1 MPWNKPRLALVLSGG
16 GIRAAAQIGAL
27 RVFEEFGIF
36 PDVIVGNSGGSI
48 VGALYASGMTPD
60 QMERIFVSYRN
71 RSKKVIDINYGQIMH
86 ALFTLSPARLKG
98 LIRGDRLLAEVQRQI
113 GRNTGFADFEKPGSR
128 KRPLLVIGVNLIDG
142 GETVFASPSPFWAA
156 RAGEA
161 GVQVCSRLS
170 VAEAV
175 RISSSIP
182 GVFTPF
188 VCERSDCPRNGA
200 ISSAYV
206 DGGLRDNYAIATA
219 LRLAGATRILGVNL
233 GYAGMRRES
242 VLDGGIAEILS
253 QTIDIFGQD
262 QVEADMAY
270 LEKSGAR
277 VVTINPLIYNV
288 GTLDVTR
295 IPGVIS
301 RGEAVTREMFSMI
314 PGLKKGAE
322 NGAANLDLLFETRER
337 SFVFPEPGSAAYRKW
352 ISADT
357 GGEDTKKPLVPSNLR
372 LPLILGLAA
381 FCVAAVS
388 VNPSHLPRFLLIA
401 ALAGSVALAWKT
413 KRPTRSAKTTQR

>member
-16 GIRAAAQIGAL
+16 GVRAAAQIGAL
-27 RVFEEFGIF
+27 RVFEEYGIF
-36 PDVIVGNSGGSI
+36 PEVVIGNSGGSI

-60 QMERIFVSYRN
+60 QMERVFTSYRN
-71 RSKKVIDINYGQIMH
+71 RSKRVIDINYGQIFH
-86 ALFTLSPARLKG
+86 ALFSLSPARLKG
-98 LIRGDRLLAEVQRQI
+98 LIKGDRLLAEVQRQI
-113 GRNTGFADFEKPGSR
+113 GHNTAFAEFEKPGTR

-161 GVQVCSRLS
+161 GVNVCSRLS

-182 GVFTPF
+182 GVFAPF
-188 VCERSDCPRNGA
+188 VCERSECPRNGVVPA
-200 ISSAYV
+200 AYV

-242 VLDGGIAEILS
+242 VLNGGIADILS

-270 LEKSGAR
+270 LGKSGAR
-277 VVTINPLIYNV
+277 VVTINPLIYAV

-295 IPGVIS
+295 IPWLVS
-301 RGEAVTREMFSMI
+301 RGEAITREMLSMV

-322 NGAANLDLLFETRER
+322 NGDANLDLLFETRER
-337 SFVFPEPGSAAYRKW
+337 SFVFPEPGSAAYHKW
-352 ISADT
+352 INADA
-357 GGEDTKKPLVPSNLR
+357 GGEDIKQHLLPSRLR
-372 LPLILGLAA
+372 LPLVLGLAA
-381 FCVAAVS
+381 FCVAAIS
-388 VNPSHLPRFLLIA
+388 VNPSHLPHLLLIA
-401 ALAGSVALAWKT
+401 ALTGSVALAWKS
-413 KRPTRSAKTTQR
+413 KRPARPPKTT